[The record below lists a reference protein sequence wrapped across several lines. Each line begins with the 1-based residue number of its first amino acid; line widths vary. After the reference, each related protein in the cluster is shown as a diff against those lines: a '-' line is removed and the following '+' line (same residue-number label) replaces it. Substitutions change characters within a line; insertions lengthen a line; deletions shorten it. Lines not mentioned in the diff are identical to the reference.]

1 MGPVTHSHWFHW
13 ADVGKCSDQT
23 SPFSLWL
30 EFGGVAYLTG
40 EPVIEVCELDL
51 WIMFVHFGAFL
62 MQLKRSFCGST
73 EDISAPGI
81 N

>member
-1 MGPVTHSHWFHW
+1 MSRSFCLTRPFG
-13 ADVGKCSDQT
+13 
-23 SPFSLWL
+23 FSLGL

-40 EPVIEVCELDL
+40 EPVIEVCDLDL

-62 MQLKRSFCGST
+62 MQLKTSFCGST